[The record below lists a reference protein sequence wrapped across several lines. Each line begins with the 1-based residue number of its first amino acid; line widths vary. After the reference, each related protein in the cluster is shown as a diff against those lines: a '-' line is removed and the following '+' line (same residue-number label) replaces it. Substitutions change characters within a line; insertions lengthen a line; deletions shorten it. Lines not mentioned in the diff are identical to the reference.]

1 MLNTLSHSRY
11 SAGASLLHRSDPRTK
26 IVLTLLFTLV
36 VCALRTPVSLVL
48 LLLLSFCMAQC
59 AGRPLRHS
67 LRGLK
72 PIVYLASFTA
82 GAHLLFDG
90 GPALAESGMLSHVS
104 HDGAERSLMMIL
116 RLTVMITGT
125 SLLTVT
131 TTPLTLTDGLQWLM
145 KPLQRI
151 GVPVGEVALMMALSL
166 RFLPVIAEEAKLLI
180 AGQPARSPHQSDRSL
195 LLRAKRCLPLVMP
208 LLAGVVRRG
217 NSLVTAMDARCYG
230 ACRERTRMN
239 PLLFSRTDILCGGVV
254 LFFLLLLMY
263 SDRFCA
269 GATF

>member
-1 MLNTLSHSRY
+1 MLNALSNGRY
-11 SAGASLLHRSDPRTK
+11 CAGASLLHRSDPRTK

-36 VCALRTPVSLVL
+36 VFALRTPVTLVL
-48 LLLLSFCMAQC
+48 LLLLSFCMAQY

-72 PIVYLASFTA
+72 PIVYLMTITA
-82 GAHLLFDG
+82 FAHLLFDG
-90 GPALAESGMLSHVS
+90 GPTLAESGILSHVS

-116 RLTVMITGT
+116 RLTVVINGT

-151 GVPVGEVALMMALSL
+151 GVPVGEIALMMTLSL
-166 RFLPVIAEEAKLLI
+166 RFMPVIAEEAKLLI
-180 AGQPARSPHQSDRSL
+180 AEQSNHSPQYADRSL
-195 LLRAKRCLPLVMP
+195 LLRAKSCLPLVMP

-230 ACRERTRMN
+230 ACLERTRMH
-239 PLLFSRTDILCGGVV
+239 PLLFSRIDILCGGVG
-254 LFFLLLLMY
+254 LFFLLLLLY
-263 SDRFCA
+263 VD
-269 GATF
+269 TFLA

>member
-1 MLNTLSHSRY
+1 MLNALSNGRY
-11 SAGASLLHRSDPRTK
+11 SAGTSLLHRSDPRTK
-26 IVLTLLFTLV
+26 IVLTLVFTLV
-36 VCALRTPVSLVL
+36 VFALRTPVTLVL
-48 LLLLSFCMAQC
+48 LLLLSFCVAQH

-72 PIVYLASFTA
+72 PIVYLAAFTA

-90 GPALAESGMLSHVS
+90 GPALAESGILSHVS
-104 HDGAERSLMMIL
+104 HDGAERSLMMFL
-116 RLTVMITGT
+116 RLTVMVTGT

-151 GVPVGEVALMMALSL
+151 GVPVGEIALMMALSL
-166 RFLPVIAEEAKLLI
+166 RFMPVIAEEAKRLI
-180 AGQPARSPHQSDRSL
+180 AGQSARSPHHADRTL
-195 LLRAKRCLPLVMP
+195 LLRAKSCLPLVLP
-208 LLAGVVRRG
+208 LLAGVVCRG
-217 NSLVTAMDARCYG
+217 NTLVTAMDARCYG
-230 ACRERTRMN
+230 ACRERTRMH

-263 SDRFCA
+263 VDQFFA
-269 GATF
+269 GGA